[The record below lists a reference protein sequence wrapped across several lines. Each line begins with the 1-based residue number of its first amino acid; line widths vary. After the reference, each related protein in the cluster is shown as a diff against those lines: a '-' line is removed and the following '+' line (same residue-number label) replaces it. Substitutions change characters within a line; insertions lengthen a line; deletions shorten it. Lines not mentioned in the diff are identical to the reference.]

1 MVKGAPS
8 LNPAG
13 RGAPFAKGVVEKAK
27 SAAAAGSD
35 GVISY
40 GGAYQGGGGETSSKL
55 TGRQKWI
62 EYTNARS
69 CPPVAIATLLRSAL
83 LRGIKWS
90 LTENPAGGRLA
101 RRGKQIV
108 EDGLLNARMPKAL
121 NVVAARA
128 ANGAYFDGFSI
139 HATAIARRPDGLQ
152 TYTEIDE
159 RPPHTIEKWLRPTPT
174 EHFNAVEQ
182 RTDDGGVY
190 KIPLAECL
198 YVANDT
204 FSNAPDGPGV
214 LRLVVERIRRFNKYE
229 TLEGSELF
237 SGMGGTPIAR
247 APLEEISHAIPT
259 GTSEADATAIKK
271 QRVANIENVVANRIK
286 TPETQQ
292 YVVLD
297 SATYKGENPDTITN
311 IPKWD
316 IQIIKAELQGLDA
329 IRKVITDYELD
340 IARMLGV
347 EFVYVGG
354 GDTAGTYGMH
364 ESKVSLFGAQLGAD
378 SALVAAQL
386 TELGRRL
393 VAANGLDPD
402 DAAPTFVPS
411 PISTEDI
418 LKVAQTL
425 VQLGLAGLPP
435 NHPAKKQMFERLNL
449 TWEDEPEPVMPR
461 IDPTGGP
468 GGGPGGIPKPP
479 ADPNVPDRPAP
490 DPKPESAP

>member
-1 MVKGAPS
+1 
-8 LNPAG
+8 
-13 RGAPFAKGVVEKAK
+13 
-27 SAAAAGSD
+27 
-35 GVISY
+35 
-40 GGAYQGGGGETSSKL
+40 
-55 TGRQKWI
+55 
-62 EYTNARS
+62 
-69 CPPVAIATLLRSAL
+69 
-83 LRGIKWS
+83 
-90 LTENPAGGRLA
+90 
-101 RRGKQIV
+101 
-108 EDGLLNARMPKAL
+108 MPKAL

-214 LRLVVERIRRFNKYE
+214 LRLVVERIRRLNNFE
-229 TLEGSELF
+229 ALEGSEMF
-237 SGMGGTPIAR
+237 SGMGGTPIAY
-247 APLEEISHAIPT
+247 APLEEIGANLT
-259 GTSEADATAIKK
+259 GSDDEIVAKK
-271 QRVANIENVVANRIK
+271 KARIANIENVVSHRIK
-286 TPETQQ
+286 TPEKQM

-297 SATYKGENPDTITN
+297 SATYKNDDGTFTA
-311 IPKWD
+311 IPKWR
-316 IQIIKAELQGLDA
+316 IEILKAELQGLPEA
-329 IRKVITDYELD
+329 RKVITDYELD

-347 EFVYVGG
+347 EFVFVGG

-364 ESKVSLFGAQLGAD
+364 ESKVSLFGAQLGSD

-425 VQLGLAGLPP
+425 VQIGLAGLTP
-435 NHPAKKQMFERLNL
+435 NHPAKKQMFERMNL

-461 IDPTGGP
+461 IDPTGG
-468 GGGPGGIPKPP
+468 GGGGGAGGIPKPP

-490 DPKPESAP
+490 DPKPEPAP

>member
-1 MVKGAPS
+1 VA
-8 LNPAG
+8 
-13 RGAPFAKGVVEKAK
+13 RR
-27 SAAAAGSD
+27 
-35 GVISY
+35 
-40 GGAYQGGGGETSSKL
+40 SSKL

-159 RPPHTIEKWLRPTPT
+159 RPPHTISKWLRPAPT
-174 EHFNAVEQ
+174 DHFDAVEQ

-214 LRLVVERIRRFNKYE
+214 LRLVVERIRRFNNFE
-229 TLEGSELF
+229 ALEGSEMF
-237 SGMGGTPIAR
+237 SGMGGTPIAY
-247 APLEEISHAIPT
+247 APLEEIGANLT
-259 GTSEADATAIKK
+259 GTADEITAQKK
-271 QRVANIENVVANRIK
+271 ARIANIENVVSHRIK
-286 TPETQQ
+286 TPEKQM

-297 SATYKGENPDTITN
+297 SATYRNDDGTVTA
-311 IPKWD
+311 IPKWR
-316 IQIIKAELQGLDA
+316 IEILKADLQGLDA
-329 IRKVITDYELD
+329 IRKTLTDYELD

-347 EFVYVGG
+347 EFVFVGG

-364 ESKVSLFGAQLGAD
+364 ESKVSLFGAQLGSD

-425 VQLGLAGLPP
+425 VQIGLAALPP
-435 NHPAKKQMFERLNL
+435 NHPAKKQMFERMNL
-449 TWEDEPEPVMPR
+449 TWQDEPEPVMPR
-461 IDPTGGP
+461 VDPTGG
-468 GGGPGGIPKPP
+468 GGGTIPKPP
-479 ADPNVPDRPAP
+479 ADPNVPKPDPNVPDRPAP
-490 DPKPESAP
+490 DPKPEPAP

>member
-1 MVKGAPS
+1 VPLRRERHVQQRTRRPRRAAARRRAHPS
-8 LNPAG
+8 LQQVRDARGLRAVLWHG
-13 RGAPFAKGVVEKAK
+13 RDA
-27 SAAAAGSD
+27 D
-35 GVISY
+35 
-40 GGAYQGGGGETSSKL
+40 
-55 TGRQKWI
+55 R
-62 EYTNARS
+62 
-69 CPPVAIATLLRSAL
+69 
-83 LRGIKWS
+83 
-90 LTENPAGGRLA
+90 
-101 RRGKQIV
+101 
-108 EDGLLNARMPKAL
+108 
-121 NVVAARA
+121 ARA
-128 ANGAYFDGFSI
+128 ARGDQP
-139 HATAIARRPDGLQ
+139 RDPDRNL
-152 TYTEIDE
+152 
-159 RPPHTIEKWLRPTPT
+159 
-174 EHFNAVEQ
+174 
-182 RTDDGGVY
+182 GGRC
-190 KIPLAECL
+190 A
-198 YVANDT
+198 
-204 FSNAPDGPGV
+204 
-214 LRLVVERIRRFNKYE
+214 
-229 TLEGSELF
+229 
-237 SGMGGTPIAR
+237 
-247 APLEEISHAIPT
+247 
-259 GTSEADATAIKK
+259 AIKK

-311 IPKWD
+311 IKKWD
-316 IQIIKAELQGLDA
+316 IEIIKAELQGLDA

-347 EFVYVGG
+347 EFVFVGG

-364 ESKVSLFGAQLGAD
+364 ESKVSLFGAQLGSD

-468 GGGPGGIPKPP
+468 GGGPAASRSRLQIPTCPIAQHLTRSRSRPMSEVVTIGGSYTATIYGTVALATNYLQTKFGDRYTTFLAKPLDDQKRASSP
-479 ADPNVPDRPAP
+479 RPRTSTVSRGSPPTTPSPSVTRCRRSRTRATS
-490 DPKPESAP
+490 SARSSSRTTRS